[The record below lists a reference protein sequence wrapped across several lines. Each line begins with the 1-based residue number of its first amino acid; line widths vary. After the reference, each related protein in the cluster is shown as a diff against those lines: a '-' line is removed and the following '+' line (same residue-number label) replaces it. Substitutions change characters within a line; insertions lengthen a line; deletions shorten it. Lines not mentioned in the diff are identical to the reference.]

1 MWVHL
6 LRCFFS
12 LIAIY
17 KYEIAIVVKIMWFN
31 MRVDTLLYIYPIL
44 FKLVKFMWELIVCT
58 DLYSL
63 LKGEWKLM
71 VPFHLVFSRLGVFFF
86 VCSFPLF
93 LFFHLLCSWSWHLTF
108 GVWSSR
114 SPKYSCFCHLGGHS
128 LLVETGEPPGFMEPI
143 FRVAQFIWLV
153 GNLSLYFPSSIG
165 HRNDWK
171 PESYLVL
178 FFWNWATNQ
187 C

>member
-1 MWVHL
+1 MKLDLV
-6 LRCFFS
+6 
-12 LIAIY
+12 A
-17 KYEIAIVVKIMWFN
+17 VV
-31 MRVDTLLYIYPIL
+31 YYCP
-44 FKLVKFMWELIVCT
+44 
-58 DLYSL
+58 YSN
-63 LKGEWKLM
+63 
-71 VPFHLVFSRLGVFFF
+71 PQSRLDQGQESSEAQIWLGCIFFWFISDFSFNYNYYISWLGFFF

-128 LLVETGEPPGFMEPI
+128 LLVETGEPPGSMEPI

>member
-1 MWVHL
+1 M
-6 LRCFFS
+6 
-12 LIAIY
+12 I
-17 KYEIAIVVKIMWFN
+17 
-31 MRVDTLLYIYPIL
+31 LYCTFIL
-44 FKLVKFMWELIVCT
+44 FYLNWLSLCENWLYALIYIHC
-58 DLYSL
+58 
-63 LKGEWKLM
+63 LKVNGNQWCLSTLS
-71 VPFHLVFSRLGVFFF
+71 FQGWVFFF